1 MLEPTTSSHPR
12 RQPIAVLKVGSWTS
26 IMIVMTTTQRAKRL
40 LAASTIAIGLGWATM
55 GTTHVG
61 AVPVSIVGGTE
72 ASTPDPTPP
81 MVGVNVPAK
90 PDVPPALR
98 LGPNQAVELRLGSD
112 QRLLG
117 TGTTDANGALA
128 VEIPLPSDLATGS
141 YTIEVRGASAAG
153 TPISVTHQID
163 VTTTVSQVINLPEDS
178 ADSPSSI
185 STLLAALSLAF
196 VAANLMLIQRLLKRR
211 RRKRATGAGLNAV
224 DLHPTAP
231 DITPTAPDIG
241 LR

>member
-1 MLEPTTSSHPR
+1 M
-12 RQPIAVLKVGSWTS
+12 
-26 IMIVMTTTQRAKRL
+26 VMSTTQRTRRL
-40 LAASTIAIGLGWATM
+40 LAATTLATGLLFATT
-55 GTTHVG
+55 GTTRLG
-61 AVPVSIVGGTE
+61 AVPVSIVGAGE
-72 ASTPDPTPP
+72 ASTTDQNPP
-81 MVGVNVPAK
+81 MVDINVPAK

-98 LGPNQAVELRLGSD
+98 LGPNQAVELHLSSD

-128 VEIPLPSDLATGS
+128 VQIPLPSNLPTGS

-163 VTTTVSQVINLPEDS
+163 VTTTVSQVTNLPEDS

-211 RRKRATGAGLNAV
+211 QKKRSPGSGPDSA
-224 DLHPTAP
+224 DCSPTEP
-231 DITPTAPDIG
+231 GIS